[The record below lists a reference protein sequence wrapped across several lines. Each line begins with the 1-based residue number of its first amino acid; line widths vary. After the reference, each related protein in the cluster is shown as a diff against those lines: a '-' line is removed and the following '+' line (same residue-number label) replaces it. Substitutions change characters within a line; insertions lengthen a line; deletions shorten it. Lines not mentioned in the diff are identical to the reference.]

1 MRRRCAAYLAGT
13 LLLLSTGCVIP
24 IPHYSVS
31 RTPMGVLSIV
41 DAQTGKAIDEALFL
55 VVKNRY
61 DYVIESTGTPDRN
74 LSDALFFRTG
84 DEVVVNRDMGVT
96 WLVFV
101 HDSDTEAFLVIAPGY
116 EPLFFRP
123 GLDRKPAN
131 GIVCALS
138 PIPAEQSAE
147 IMRNVRSLLESGQQ
161 IEPQMSMMWE
171 DEAEGVKPGMR
182 IDMRLNRHEKRLALE
197 SLTGFLEILE

>member
-1 MRRRCAAYLAGT
+1 
-13 LLLLSTGCVIP
+13 
-24 IPHYSVS
+24 
-31 RTPMGVLSIV
+31 MGVLSIV

-61 DYVIESTGTPDRN
+61 DYVIESTDTPDRN
-74 LSDALFFRTG
+74 LSDALIFRTG
-84 DEVVVNRDMGVT
+84 DEVVVNREMGVT

-123 GLDRKPAN
+123 RSGLKAADR
-131 GIVCALS
+131 IVCAL
-138 PIPAEQSAE
+138 PPVPAEQSAK
-147 IMRNVRSLLESGQQ
+147 IIGNVRSLLESGQQ

-182 IDMRLNRHEKRLALE
+182 IDVRLNRHERRLALE